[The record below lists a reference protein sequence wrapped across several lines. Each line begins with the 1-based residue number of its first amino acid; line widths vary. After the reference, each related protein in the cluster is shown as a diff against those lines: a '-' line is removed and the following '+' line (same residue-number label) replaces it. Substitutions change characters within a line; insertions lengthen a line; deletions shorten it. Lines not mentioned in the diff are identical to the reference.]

1 MNTNALVSA
10 ILLTYCAASQSAV
23 LRVIPIGHTGGGPGT
38 YMITALSATP
48 DEFATSSS
56 GLAAG
61 QFSLYLYDER
71 GRRTN
76 CDKPEAASVITCGPD
91 WVGSKPTADR
101 TKCNTPADAAASMSQ
116 FIGLTYSARTSR
128 PYQWVYGCWA
138 RYQLIT
144 LPRALPV
151 DFDNPPAACTANTA
165 LLTLRG
171 KVGERLKETTD
182 LQIHCDLPANIR
194 LSMPNGGL
202 VSVGGE
208 GEGEVLLTFQTN
220 GSDVLNVS
228 GTDPLVSID
237 GELTKSPTTAGT
249 YRGSTVLRLDIL

>member
-1 MNTNALVSA
+1 MNTTALISTL
-10 ILLTYCAASQSAV
+10 LLTYCAASQSAV

-48 DEFATSSS
+48 DEFATSQS
-56 GLAAG
+56 GVAEG
-61 QFSLYLYDER
+61 WFSLTLYDDS
-71 GRRTN
+71 GRQTN
-76 CDKPEAASVITCGPD
+76 CVKTEAASVITCGTSGT
-91 WVGSKPTADR
+91 GSKPTADR
-101 TKCNTPADAAASMSQ
+101 TKCNTPADAAAGMSQ
-116 FIGLTYSARTSR
+116 YIGLTYSTRRNR
-128 PYQWVYGCWA
+128 PYQWLYACWA
-138 RYQLIT
+138 RYQFISLS
-144 LPRALPV
+144 RALPV
-151 DFDNPPAACTANTA
+151 DFDNPPATCTANTA